1 MHVYTSSRVINS
13 HITLLRYV
21 SIAQREFTFVYF
33 VPQVLETDKI
43 NRAALG
49 RVASL
54 GDLYDVRT
62 DQFCEK
68 YIRDGDL
75 PETAVKSQE
84 CYSTRTQYILSDKME
99 EKLIALK
106 VESELKASV
115 IAGLVKLEGHG
126 CYLLE
131 EGRSAGAICSSLFY
145 GITTKV

>member
-1 MHVYTSSRVINS
+1 MNFLVC
-13 HITLLRYV
+13 
-21 SIAQREFTFVYF
+21 
-33 VPQVLETDKI
+33 QVLETDKI

-75 PETAVKSQE
+75 PQSAVKSQE
-84 CYSTRTQYILSDKME
+84 CYSPRTQHILSDRMD
-99 EKLIALK
+99 EKLNALQ

-115 IAGLVKLEGHG
+115 IAGLVKLGHG

-131 EGRSAGAICSSLFY
+131 EGRSAEAICSSLFY